1 MKVLQHTRNDRN
13 PFFKPDR
20 PDRLYGYS
28 LLTRTSRS
36 LAGFINLGWNY
47 QFWFPCLNFSVSI
60 FKNSVSRISHIGLV
74 AVHVQI
80 SNTSALLEGPYVF
93 NNMDNKLLRTFG
105 AKFQGSFTIFLC
117 EITMLPWQ
125 LCLQCQNGLL

>member
-1 MKVLQHTRNDRN
+1 M
-13 PFFKPDR
+13 
-20 PDRLYGYS
+20 
-28 LLTRTSRS
+28 
-36 LAGFINLGWNY
+36 
-47 QFWFPCLNFSVSI
+47 SI

-80 SNTSALLEGPYVF
+80 SNTSALLEGLYVF

-117 EITMLPWQ
+117 EITVPVATLPTVPKWP
-125 LCLQCQNGLL
+125 LMNVICHA